1 MGTKGNAMVNT
12 EILKYVT
19 YIYFLSFMLYLMMMI
34 MGKEVLGR
42 IASYVTLAS
51 LAAHTIA
58 IIFRWIESYKLG
70 IGHAPL
76 SNLYESLIFF
86 AWTIILLYMVI
97 EWRTKNRSMGAF
109 ATPLAF
115 LAMAYA
121 SSPKISDSIQ
131 PLIPALK
138 SNWLIAHV
146 ITCFFGY
153 AAFGLAFALSIMFLL
168 KRLETPQHKN
178 AFLRLIPGGHL
189 LDDLTYQMVAIGFLL
204 LTLGIITGAVWAHS
218 AWGSYWTWDP
228 KETWSL
234 ITWLVYAAFLHS
246 RMMRGWRGKK
256 LAILSIV
263 GFCCVLFTYF
273 GVNYLAG
280 LHSYAQ

>member
-1 MGTKGNAMVNT
+1 V
-12 EILKYVT
+12 
-19 YIYFLSFMLYLMMMI
+19 
-34 MGKEVLGR
+34 
-42 IASYVTLAS
+42 
-51 LAAHTIA
+51 
-58 IIFRWIESYKLG
+58 ESYRLG

-86 AWTIILLYMVI
+86 AWTIIFLYMII
-97 EWRTKNRSMGAF
+97 ELRTKTRTLGAF
-109 ATPLAF
+109 VTPLAF
-115 LAMAYA
+115 LALAYA
-121 SSPKISDSIQ
+121 SFSPGMETHIQ

-153 AAFGLAFALSIMFLL
+153 AAFGLSLALSIMYLI
-168 KRLETPQHKN
+168 KRLENDQSTSI
-178 AFLRLIPGGHL
+178 FLKLIPRPGI
-189 LDDLTYQMVAIGFLL
+189 LDELNYQMVIIGFLML
-204 LTLGIITGAVWAHS
+204 ALGIITGAVWAHS

-234 ITWLVYAAFLHS
+234 ITWLVYASVIHS
-246 RMMRGWRGKK
+246 RMVRGWKGKK
-256 LAILSIV
+256 ISILCII

-280 LHSYAQ
+280 LHSYAK